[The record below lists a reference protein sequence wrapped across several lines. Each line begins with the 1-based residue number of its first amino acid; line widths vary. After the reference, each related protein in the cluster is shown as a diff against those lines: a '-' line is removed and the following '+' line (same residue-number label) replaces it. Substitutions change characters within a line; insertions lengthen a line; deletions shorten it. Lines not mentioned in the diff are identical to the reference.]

1 MKKIYLLFFII
12 LAGLSFVACN
22 YDPISDESIIT
33 VDIMDKTPFDDWLEV
48 NYVLP
53 YNIRFK
59 YRYEEIL
66 ADFNYYTVPAD
77 YEASIKI
84 AHLLKYVCI
93 DAYDEVAGIN
103 FTRQHFPKQIVCT
116 GEWLYRNNG
125 TIVLGTAEGGRQIDL
140 MGLNHLEDFITSAEN
155 LNHYY
160 MKTIHHEFTHILN
173 QNVEY
178 STSFQFITGTEYV
191 GGVWNNAPYGN
202 EEYYLAHGFIS
213 DYAQQEHTED
223 FAEMMALYVTNSAE
237 QWAEWMEKATEYTA
251 AYNEEHGTTL
261 EDGVVLIQ
269 SKLDVVKEYMHDS
282 WNIDLDDLRNTIQ
295 RRQKDVFNGEVD
307 LTDITVK

>member
-1 MKKIYLLFFII
+1 
-12 LAGLSFVACN
+12 
-22 YDPISDESIIT
+22 
-33 VDIMDKTPFDDWLEV
+33 
-48 NYVLP
+48 
-53 YNIRFK
+53 
-59 YRYEEIL
+59 
-66 ADFNYYTVPAD
+66 
-77 YEASIKI
+77 
-84 AHLLKYVCI
+84 
-93 DAYDEVAGIN
+93 
-103 FTRQHFPKQIVCT
+103 
-116 GEWLYRNNG
+116 
-125 TIVLGTAEGGRQIDL
+125 
-140 MGLNHLEDFITSAEN
+140 
-155 LNHYY
+155 

-261 EDGVVLIQ
+261 EDGAVLIQ